1 MKKNILLL
9 PIYLIA
15 LVVMFSSC
23 EKNAVTDITV
33 PYSGAQFKYYNFAIN
48 GPTVNFYANNIK
60 TTATLTATGVES
72 PAGVNY
78 GGLVPLRG
86 YSLAPT
92 GSVKF
97 SSLTPSTMVLNA
109 PLGQGPNIETSSVTK
124 DVVDGKNYSYYTSGI
139 YDYATKKSDAFI
151 IEDVL
156 PAPDTSMAYIR
167 LVNPGH
173 NTTALS
179 LELTQTF
186 TSTTPGLP
194 PLVVV
199 TTPITGIV
207 YKTAS
212 PYLAVT
218 QGAYSLRL
226 IDPASGKIVTR
237 AATSFIKGRL
247 YTFTLRGNLIT
258 GVPAAFLDFTENR

>member
-1 MKKNILLL
+1 MKKNILLF
-9 PIYLIA
+9 PIYLLA
-15 LVVMFSSC
+15 LAMMFASC
-23 EKNAVTDITV
+23 EKNAVVDITT

-48 GPTVNFYANNIK
+48 GPTVNFYANDVK
-60 TTATLTATGVES
+60 TTATLTASGVEAATGV
-72 PAGVNY
+72 NF

-86 YSLAPT
+86 YSLSPV

-97 SSLTPSTMVLNA
+97 SSLTPSTMVVNA
-109 PLGQGPNIETSSVTK
+109 ALGQGPNIETSAVTK
-124 DVVDGKNYSYYTSGI
+124 TVEDGKNYSYYTSGI
-139 YDYATKKSDAFI
+139 YDYVTKKSDAFI
-151 IEDVL
+151 IEDIL
-156 PAPDTSMAYIR
+156 PAPDTSIAYIR

-186 TSTTPGLP
+186 TSTTPGVP
-194 PLVVV
+194 PLVIV

-212 PYLAVT
+212 PYIAVK

-226 IDPASGKIVTR
+226 IDSPSGKLVTR
-237 AATSFIKGRL
+237 TATSFLKGRL

-258 GVPAAFLDFTENR
+258 NSPAPFLDFTENR

>member
-1 MKKNILLL
+1 MKKNILLF
-9 PIYLIA
+9 PIYLVA

-48 GPTVNFYANNIK
+48 GPTVNFYANDVK
-60 TTATLTATGVES
+60 TTATLTATGIEA
-72 PAGVNY
+72 PTGVNY

-86 YSLAPT
+86 YSLSPVGT
-92 GSVKF
+92 VKF
-97 SSLTPSTMVLNA
+97 SSLTPSTMVVDA
-109 PLGQGPNIETSSVTK
+109 ALGRGPGIETSTVTRE
-124 DVVDGKNYSYYTSGI
+124 VVDGKNYSYYTSGI

-156 PAPDTSMAYIR
+156 PAADTSMAYIR
-167 LVNPGH
+167 LVNPGF
-173 NTTALS
+173 NTTAIN

-186 TSTTPGLP
+186 TSTTPGDP
-194 PLVVV
+194 PLVVI
-199 TTPITGIV
+199 TTPITGVV

-212 PYLAVT
+212 PYVAVK

-226 IDPASGKIVTR
+226 LDPASGKIVVR
-237 AATSFIKGRL
+237 AATSLIKGRI